1 MSDDRLVSASL
12 DGDIRVWN
20 TDSMTRGCAL
30 VISRRSDT
38 FIIKYIYIIRAYMTC
53 VCVYYIICI
62 SALFFV
68 IIVNNVVT
76 S

>member
-38 FIIKYIYIIRAYMTC
+38 IIIKYICTCIHGVC
-53 VCVYYIICI
+53 VCTCRC
-62 SALFFV
+62 
-68 IIVNNVVT
+68 T
-76 S
+76 